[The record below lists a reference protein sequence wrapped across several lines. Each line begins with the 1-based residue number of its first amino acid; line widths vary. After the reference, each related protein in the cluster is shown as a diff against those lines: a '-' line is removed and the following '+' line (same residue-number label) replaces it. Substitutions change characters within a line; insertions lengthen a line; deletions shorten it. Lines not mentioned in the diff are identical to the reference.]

1 MGTVNNDL
9 VACIDLDDTLAQYSK
24 GLGAKMRLL
33 QAPGEPDWADRQI
46 PEPAHIAARRKLV
59 QRSPGFWRDLEPF
72 PLGFEIVEELR
83 TLEFALHVLG
93 KGPKTTNN
101 AWTEKKEWC
110 DKHIPDAAVNITQDK
125 SKFYGRVLVDD
136 WPEYFTGWL
145 EVRPRGLVVCVAH
158 PWNAQFAEGLS
169 TTHPNVLR
177 YDGSSAAL
185 YGLKRA
191 LKAVADR
198 MPGDSFSK

>member
-1 MGTVNNDL
+1 MGINDL

-24 GLGAKMRLL
+24 ALAVQMRFL
-33 QAPGEPDWADRQI
+33 QAPGEPDWTDRPS
-46 PEPAHIAARRKLV
+46 PEPPHMEARRKLI
-59 QRSPGFWRDLEPF
+59 QRQSGFWRDLEPLQ
-72 PLGFEIVEELR
+72 LGFDIVEELR
-83 TLEFALHVLG
+83 ELEFGLHVLT
-93 KGPKTTNN
+93 KGPKTTIN
-101 AWTEKKEWC
+101 AWSEKKEWC
-110 DKHIPDAAVNITQDK
+110 DRHIPDASVNITQDK

-136 WPEYFTGWL
+136 WPSYFMEWL

-158 PWNAQFAEGLS
+158 PWNAHFAEGLL

-191 LKAVADR
+191 LKAVASR
-198 MPGDSFSK
+198 MPGDSFTK